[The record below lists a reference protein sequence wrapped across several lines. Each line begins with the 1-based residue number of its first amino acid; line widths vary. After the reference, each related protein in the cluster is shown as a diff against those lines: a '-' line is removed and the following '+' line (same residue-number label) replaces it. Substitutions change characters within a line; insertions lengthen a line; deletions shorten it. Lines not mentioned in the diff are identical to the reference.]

1 MQLCLK
7 LNNSI
12 YKAVRLCGK
21 GGYLL
26 PFINERKCMK
36 TVVYINIMH
45 ENYTVYENYYLP
57 PATLQ
62 L

>member
-1 MQLCLK
+1 
-7 LNNSI
+7 
-12 YKAVRLCGK
+12 
-21 GGYLL
+21 
-26 PFINERKCMK
+26 MK
-36 TVVYINIMH
+36 TIVYINIMH